1 MKRSRRVVLTL
12 MGSAAL
18 GVISEKLEARP
29 FDCGPGMTAVPG
41 PDGRPYCRATYG
53 GFGGTLH
60 HEIREIP
67 GRMNHRMPRL
77 ANGDIHPDPPSSSPI
92 VSGRV
97 W

>member
-18 GVISEKLEARP
+18 AAMAKGVEARP
-29 FDCGPGMTAVPG
+29 IDCGPGMAAVPG

-60 HEIREIP
+60 
-67 GRMNHRMPRL
+67 
-77 ANGDIHPDPPSSSPI
+77 
-92 VSGRV
+92 RV
-97 W
+97 HGHGHAHGGG